1 MDTIREAPKAAS
13 MYMLAGVLQ
22 FSAVAAWFMPPTLGS
37 IGWQLVLI
45 ILALSA
51 VLFGI
56 ATLLQRLLMPGRRTV
71 FSLGVL
77 WTGIVV
83 SLINSILLYVST

>member
-1 MDTIREAPKAAS
+1 MDPIREAPKAAS

-22 FSAVAAWFMPPTLGS
+22 FSAVAAWLMPSTVLS
-37 IGWQLVLI
+37 TGWQLVLV

-51 VLFGI
+51 GLFGL
-56 ATLLQRLLMPGRRTV
+56 ATLLQRLLMPGQRTV
-71 FSLGVL
+71 FSMGVL

-83 SLINSILLYVST
+83 SLINSVLLYISS